1 MAGAL
6 AFAGV
11 LAGCGDDV
19 TVSDPPVVTVTPT
32 AASIRVGESV
42 TLTAAVTGDIAN
54 KTVTW
59 STSDQAKATVDATG
73 KVTAVAVGNATIT
86 ATAAGATDAKAS
98 ALVTVT
104 GRGVNSVVVNPS
116 NSIIKVGEFV
126 QAGVTVDAEPGV
138 SRAVTWTSNATAIA
152 TVDNTGKVT
161 AVSNGS
167 ALITAASVADPSIT
181 GTLALTVRPLQPAQV
196 SIQKVTTNNTQ
207 TPVNPNNVTGQI
219 DVTLNVDPGDQ
230 TVTKVEVLLVQGATE
245 IVACS
250 QNLSVAESEAFRM
263 AAAFEE
269 VEAVDIVC
277 SINTAEFNPA
287 TGVVKYGNGTYQLRA
302 RATVAGG
309 TGNVASPSVPLV
321 FNNQSGF
328 IAEVTN
334 ANTVGGPASAINP
347 TTGLKWIQGNVTL
360 KLTAVNYSGG
370 GATVSQLSGTFLGK
384 TFTAVTPAAGTQ
396 VFTIVFPN
404 SNTPANPLNLVGYQ
418 TPVASG
424 QSLPTVS
431 GSTLSTGSTGP
442 TNILNIGA
450 SAAALGLPALD
461 SSRVDNVAPTVP
473 AFTAAPLW
481 VNATTAFTAGQLGT
495 ATIASTT
502 DTGVDAVT
510 AEFFVTAE
518 NGTLTGASGSCTLTG
533 TTAITTG
540 SQLAATIVN
549 TAYKVRVR
557 YKDSLGNPTCADLSG
572 TGIGADFVAPA
583 NVTLTGITNN
593 QAFNVIATAQGT
605 NYLLGSTGDNAS
617 GISPTTPGIVS
628 IVRVNS
634 TGPDTCVIGTGS
646 TCTANAQAGSAS
658 ITGGTAGEGYYTLT
672 AQMSDVAGNA
682 APTPP
687 FTRLYLVDATAPSFT
702 GNVGLAAQYSG
713 NAPATFSNLNI
724 SDNLDL
730 GRLFGVV
737 AYTGAGAANISLEY
751 PSQSIGA
758 FGLPLEKTFTGNY
771 TIQTLLRCIN
781 AANTFGAN
789 GTSEA
794 QQITFT
800 AEDQALNQAS
810 ISPVAGALSAA
821 LDNCGAVGNL
831 PAPAVINTFN
841 DAAVSY
847 GTGKT
852 QVSIAGT
859 TTTVNSANVVLTAV
873 ADVTVDNSPEPFTR
887 VEFYYQNAAG
897 NYVRIGQSAAGV
909 LNQTVTNRT
918 WTYTFTWD
926 PDASVP
932 VNATTNVIAIGIDAQ
947 GDAVRTA
954 GVVVNVAP

>member
-19 TVSDPPVVTVTPT
+19 TVSTPTTVTVTPGS
-32 AASIRVGESV
+32 AELRVGETV
-42 TLTAAVTGDIAN
+42 TLTASVTGDVAN

-59 STSDQAKATVDATG
+59 SSSDQAKATVDATG
-73 KVTAVAVGNATIT
+73 KVTAVAVGQATII
-86 ATAAGATDAKAS
+86 ATSAADADAKAS
-98 ALVTVT
+98 ALITVT
-104 GRGVNSVVVNPS
+104 GRGVNSVTVAPS
-116 NSIIKVGEFV
+116 NHILKVGEFI
-126 QAGVTVDAEPGV
+126 QAGATVDAAPGV
-138 SRAVTWTSNATAIA
+138 ARTVTWTSSATAIA

-167 ALITAASVADPSIT
+167 ATITAASTADPSVT
-181 GTLALTVRPLQPAQV
+181 GTLALTVRALQQAQV
-196 SIQKVTTNNTQ
+196 SIQKVTTVNTN
-207 TPVNPNNVTGQI
+207 TPVNFNNVTGQI
-219 DVTLNVDPGDQ
+219 DVTLNVDPGDEV
-230 TVTKVEVLLVQGATE
+230 VTKVDVLIDGVS
-245 IVACS
+245 ACTRSLAASES
-250 QNLSVAESEAFRM
+250 QELRL
-263 AAAFEE
+263 AAAFED
-269 VEAVDIVC
+269 VQAVDVVC
-277 SINTAEFNPA
+277 SINTAEFNTS
-287 TGVVKYGNGTYQLRA
+287 TGVAKYFNGA
-302 RATVAGG
+302 RTLSASASIAGPPAR
-309 TGNVASPSVPLV
+309 TITSSSQPITL
-321 FNNQSGF
+321 NNQSGF

-347 TTGLKWIQGNVTL
+347 TTGLKWVQGNVTL
-360 KLTAVNYSGG
+360 KLTAVNYAGG
-370 GATVSQLSGTFLGK
+370 GATVSQLSGAFLGK

-404 SNTPANPLNLVGYQ
+404 SNTPANPLNLVAYQ
-418 TPVASG
+418 TPVASP
-424 QSLPTVS
+424 QSLPIIT
-431 GSTLSTGSTGP
+431 GSTLSTGSTGA
-442 TNILNIGA
+442 TTILNIGA
-450 SAAALGLPALD
+450 TAANLGLTPLD
-461 SSRVDNVAPTVP
+461 STRVDNVAPTVP

-481 VNATTAFTAGQLGT
+481 VNATTAFAAGQLGT
-495 ATIASTT
+495 PTIASTT

-510 AEFFVTAE
+510 AEFFTTAE
-518 NGTLTGASGSCTLTG
+518 GGTLTGATGSCTLTG

-540 SQLAATIVN
+540 NQLNATIVN

-557 YKDSLGNPTCADLSG
+557 YKDSLGNPTCSDLVG
-572 TGIGADFVAPA
+572 TGVGADFVAPA
-583 NVTLTGITNN
+583 NVTLTGVTQG
-593 QAFNVIATAQGT
+593 QAFSNTGTASGT
-605 NYLLGSTGDNAS
+605 NYVLASTGDNAS

-628 IVRVNS
+628 IIRVNS
-634 TGPDTCVIGTGS
+634 TGADTCVIGTVVG
-646 TCTANAQAGSAS
+646 TACNANAQSGTAS
-658 ITGGTAGEGYYTLT
+658 ITGGSAGEGYYTLS

-687 FTRLYLVDATAPSFT
+687 FSRLYLVDATAPAFT

-713 NAPATFSNLNI
+713 NAAATFSNLNVT
-724 SDNLDL
+724 DNLDL
-730 GRLFGVV
+730 NLLLGVV
-737 AYTGAGAANISLEY
+737 AYTAAGVNLEY
-751 PSQSIGA
+751 PSQTIGA
-758 FGLPLEKTFTGNY
+758 FGTPLEKTFTGNY
-771 TIQTLLRCIN
+771 TIASLIRCIN
-781 AANTFGAN
+781 PANTFAAN
-789 GTSEA
+789 AAAEA

-800 AEDQALNQAS
+800 ALDQALNAGTVA
-810 ISPVAGALSAA
+810 PVAGALSAA

-841 DAAVSY
+841 DSPVSY

-859 TTTVNSANVVLTAV
+859 TTTVNSANVVLTTV

-887 VEFYYQNAAG
+887 VEYYYQNTAG
-897 NYVRIGQSAAGV
+897 NWVRIGQSAAGV

-947 GDAVRTA
+947 GDAVRSA